1 MANTWFS
8 QIESYT
14 FTDIKYN
21 LKDKLTAP
29 YPKLK
34 CTTKG
39 ENTMPSVFPTLYMHI
54 LSPIEYAQDLENDE
68 VNAVLAT
75 IEIQVFSNVS
85 ENDANKIMSDTISV
99 MKNLRWNVIS
109 LPDPQTVD
117 GVSFTI
123 ARFRQLV
130 TETYINNAN

>member
-14 FTDIKYN
+14 FTDVKYN
-21 LKDKLTAP
+21 LKDKLRAP
-29 YPKLK
+29 YPNLK

-39 ENTMPSVFPTLYMHI
+39 ENTMPSVFPTLYLHI
-54 LSPIEYAQDLENDE
+54 LSPVEAAQDLENDE

-75 IEIQVFSNVS
+75 IEVQVYTNVS
-85 ENDANKIMSDTISV
+85 ENEANKIMADVVSV
-99 MKNLRWNVIS
+99 MKNLKWNVTT

-117 GVSFTI
+117 GISFAI

-130 TETYINNAN
+130 TETYIN